1 MMHVNVVTTA
11 VVALLLGGC
20 SVLKDLPARGQT
32 AWDPKPGQSLI
43 DQIPNNTN
51 ASDVCA
57 GHIAPAQRKPWQT
70 DRC

>member
-1 MMHVNVVTTA
+1 MIVNVITTA

-20 SVLKDLPARGQT
+20 SVLADLPARGQT
-32 AWDPKPGQSLI
+32 QWDPKPGQSLI

-51 ASDVCA
+51 SADVCA
-57 GHIAPAQRKPWQT
+57 GHIRPEQRKPWQT